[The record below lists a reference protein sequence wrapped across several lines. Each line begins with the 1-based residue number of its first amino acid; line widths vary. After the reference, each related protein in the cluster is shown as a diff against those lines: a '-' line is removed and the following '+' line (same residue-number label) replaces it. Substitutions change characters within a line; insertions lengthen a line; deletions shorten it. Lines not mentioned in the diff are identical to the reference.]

1 MVKEV
6 DGTNNQV
13 YGAAVTKQLR
23 CLARDALA
31 RRGDRHSHL
40 PWVLVAFKK
49 PMLNLHRHSKAYF
62 LL

>member
-13 YGAAVTKQLR
+13 YGVAVTKQLR

-31 RRGDRHSHL
+31 RRGVVS
-40 PWVLVAFKK
+40 PAMGASSFQKTNVEFAS
-49 PMLNLHRHSKAYF
+49 P
-62 LL
+62 